1 MMRGIYIFLGNLLM
15 IVAVVI
21 ALLFGG
27 GQIVNS
33 LLEGKS
39 IDIDIMDFLFPITLF
54 VTGFF
59 LQYCSLAKRIGL
71 PIFQELLLAGSL
83 VLYIRESLAGGFTW
97 WLIPLRDYIPSS
109 IMFTIIGYLLPAI
122 IIFVL
127 AALIVLMIMVSE
139 DKEEE

>member
-1 MMRGIYIFLGNLLM
+1 MRGIYIFLGNLLM
-15 IVAVVI
+15 IVALVI

-71 PIFQELLLAGSL
+71 PIFEELLLAGTL

-122 IIFVL
+122 IIFVV

>member
-1 MMRGIYIFLGNLLM
+1 MRGIYIFLGNLLM

-71 PIFQELLLAGSL
+71 PIFQELLLAGTL

>member
-71 PIFQELLLAGSL
+71 PIFQELLLAGTL

>member
-1 MMRGIYIFLGNLLM
+1 MRGIYIFLGNLLM

-59 LQYCSLAKRIGL
+59 LQYCSLAKRIAL
-71 PIFQELLLAGSL
+71 PIFEELLLAGTL

-97 WLIPLRDYIPSS
+97 WLLPLRDYIPSS
-109 IMFTIIGYLLPAI
+109 LLFTITGYLLPAI

>member
-1 MMRGIYIFLGNLLM
+1 MRGIYIFLGNLLM

-71 PIFQELLLAGSL
+71 PIFQELLLAGTL

-97 WLIPLRDYIPSS
+97 WLLPLRDYIPSS
-109 IMFTIIGYLLPAI
+109 LLFTITGYLLPAI

>member
-1 MMRGIYIFLGNLLM
+1 MRGIYIFLGNLLM
-15 IVAVVI
+15 IIAVVI

-27 GQIVNS
+27 GEVVNS

-39 IDIDIMDFLFPITLF
+39 IDMEIMDFLFPIALF
-54 VTGFF
+54 ITGFF
-59 LQYCSLAKRIGL
+59 LQYCALAKRIAL
-71 PIFQELLLAGSL
+71 LIFEELLLAGSL

-109 IMFTIIGYLLPAI
+109 MMFTIIGYLLPGI
-122 IIFVL
+122 IVFVM
-127 AALIVLMIMVSE
+127 AALIVLMIMVSG

>member
-1 MMRGIYIFLGNLLM
+1 MRGIYIFLGNLLM

-33 LLEGKS
+33 VLEGKS

-59 LQYCSLAKRIGL
+59 LQYCSLAKRIAL
-71 PIFQELLLAGSL
+71 PVLEELLLAATL
-83 VLYIRESLAGGFTW
+83 VLYIRESLAGGFSW
-97 WLIPLRDYIPSS
+97 WLLPLRDYIPSS
-109 IMFTIIGYLLPAI
+109 LLFTIMGYLLPGI
-122 IIFVL
+122 VVFTM
-127 AALIVLMIMVSE
+127 AALIVLMIMISGE
-139 DKEEE
+139 KEEK